1 MEGLRVGGLA
11 GGLQQADLLHDT
23 RFAGVPVAE
32 GGAVEADAA
41 FLGCVA
47 ARDGTVE
54 DERDA
59 RAVAGRAEGGAHAA
73 GAVAAGSVAAM
84 TTMAVS
90 RNEIRFGRRCIGSP
104 FLD

>member
-1 MEGLRVGGLA
+1 MALR
-11 GGLQQADLLHDT
+11 H
-23 RFAGVPVAE
+23 
-32 GGAVEADAA
+32 VEEYDAWKLSP
-41 FLGCVA
+41 FELRENRLSCVA
-47 ARDGTVE
+47 
-54 DERDA
+54 A

-84 TTMAVS
+84 PTMAVS

>member
-11 GGLQQADLLHDT
+11 GGLQQAELLHDAGL
-23 RFAGVPVAE
+23 AGVPV
-32 GGAVEADAA
+32 
-41 FLGCVA
+41 
-47 ARDGTVE
+47 
-54 DERDA
+54 
-59 RAVAGRAEGGAHAA
+59 AEGGAHAA

-84 TTMAVS
+84 PTMAVS